1 MKLFSPSRLRM
12 RRPTLRHVNTGLL
25 VAIVLIN
32 GYIIAAPLAPAISFW
47 WSEHTNHTSQKLST
61 QLHTPR
67 THHSGATT
75 PVPAGHRL
83 VIPSM
88 QLDAEVFDGTSIY
101 TLNKGLWHRPN
112 SSTPD
117 AGGNTVIAGHR
128 FTYTNPHGIL
138 YYLDK
143 VKVGDELGLYWN
155 NVRYLYK
162 VSEVK
167 VVEPTAVQIEDNTP
181 DARLT
186 IYTCT
191 PLWSPHDR
199 LVVVAELESKS

>member
-1 MKLFSPSRLRM
+1 MIRFRRPVFKPQ
-12 RRPTLRHVNTGLL
+12 RPTLSHVNSFLL

-32 GYIIAAPLAPAISFW
+32 GYIIIAPVAPAISFW
-47 WSEHTNHTSQKLST
+47 WSEHTHHTSKVLQQ
-61 QLHTPR
+61 QLHAPRPKTP
-67 THHSGATT
+67 SST
-75 PVPAGHRL
+75 PVPEGNRL

-88 QLDAEVFDGTSIY
+88 QLDASVYDGTSIY

-117 AGGNTVIAGHR
+117 KGGNTVIAGHR

-143 VKVGDELGLYWN
+143 VHVGDELGLYWN
-155 NVRYLYK
+155 NARYLYK

-167 VVEPTAVQIEDNTP
+167 VVEPTAVQIEDNTT
-181 DARLT
+181 DSRLT

-191 PLWSPHDR
+191 PLWSPHQR
-199 LVVVAELESKS
+199 LVVIAQLESKS

>member
-1 MKLFSPSRLRM
+1 MFRTHRSPLSRIN
-12 RRPTLRHVNTGLL
+12 TLLL
-25 VAIVLIN
+25 IAIVLIN
-32 GYIIAAPLAPAISFW
+32 GYIIMAPLAPAISFW
-47 WSEHTNHTSQKLST
+47 WSEHTHHTSQKLQQQLRNPHAKTST
-61 QLHTPR
+61 SAPI
-67 THHSGATT
+67 
-75 PVPAGHRL
+75 PAGHHL
-83 VIPSM
+83 IIPSM

-112 SSTPD
+112 SSTP
-117 AGGNTVIAGHR
+117 AQGGNTVIAGHR

-143 VKVGDELGLYWN
+143 VQVGDDIGVYWDN
-155 NVRYLYK
+155 TRYLYK

-191 PLWSPHDR
+191 PLWSPHQR
-199 LVVVAELESKS
+199 LVVIAKLESKS